1 MNHKLPF
8 SDSNISF
15 PHTVAFSSVSLCTF
29 HSPKI
34 IFDTMNEVIIRLTG
48 QWMLNRVSA
57 FNCHVSRHFWSTVLT
72 CPYHIVVIQTYFYCR
87 LFNLY
92 SRIDRHNLRKYQ
104 FKLQLH
110 RKLISRIS
118 SVLNT
123 TYMGRVEKIKS
134 NVPHEEIDTRSTDH
148 IKENLLTHVAKR
160 LVQLSIF
167 I

>member
-57 FNCHVSRHFWSTVLT
+57 FNCHVSRHFWSTVLRSIPH
-72 CPYHIVVIQTYFYCR
+72 CGYSNLILVSIIQYIKT
-87 LFNLY
+87 
-92 SRIDRHNLRKYQ
+92 SIDRHNLRK
-104 FKLQLH
+104 
-110 RKLISRIS
+110 
-118 SVLNT
+118 
-123 TYMGRVEKIKS
+123 
-134 NVPHEEIDTRSTDH
+134 
-148 IKENLLTHVAKR
+148 
-160 LVQLSIF
+160 
-167 I
+167 